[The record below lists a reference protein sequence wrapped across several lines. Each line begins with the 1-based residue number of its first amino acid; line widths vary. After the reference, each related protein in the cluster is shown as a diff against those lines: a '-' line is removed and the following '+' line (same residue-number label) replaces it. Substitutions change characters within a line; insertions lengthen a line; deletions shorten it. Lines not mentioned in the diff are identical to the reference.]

1 MGSPSGI
8 PKPSASAPF
17 PHSIRLCDAL
27 TSSTDTQGRHTLL
40 SRNPSEK
47 WLPGF
52 PRVPLAH
59 ASGIV
64 ACLGRELTTPK
75 LDAMLPY
82 LWLVAT
88 PRSTHVSSLTN
99 QLVRGREI
107 VVTEDP
113 ELHIVWL
120 HSRIFIKP
128 IPPFL
133 FSHALWEVYLGPA
146 SSPSFHSSETDKL
159 RRAALGYMR
168 SYYHLIQH
176 ESDYRLAQEVRLI
189 PLEIGFPQFMA
200 FIDHFGSIPDS
211 AVSPRYI
218 YGQLRLT
225 RLNTWALP
233 ALGKWQFQKVHWQY
247 ADIFAQFY
255 APILLAFAFL
265 SVVLTAMQV
274 AAQVRPAWE
283 EFASVAAWFSVLCL
297 LSVGLTGVAML
308 MLLLTLM
315 MKELTFA
322 VRAKKAMVN

>member
-1 MGSPSGI
+1 MGSRSEI

-17 PHSIRLCDAL
+17 PHSVQLCDTL
-27 TSSTDTQGRHTLL
+27 TSSTKTKGQHTLL
-40 SRNPSEK
+40 SRNPSEE

-64 ACLGRELTTPK
+64 ACLSRELTTPK
-75 LDAMLPY
+75 LDAMFPY

-88 PRSTHVSSLTN
+88 QRSTHVSSLTN

-113 ELHIVWL
+113 ELHVVWL
-120 HSRIFIKP
+120 HSRVFIKP

-146 SSPSFHSSETDKL
+146 SLPSLYSSETDEL

-176 ESDYRLAQEVRLI
+176 ESDYRLAQEARLI
-189 PLEIGFPQFMA
+189 PLEIGFSQFMA
-200 FIDHFGSIPDS
+200 FIDHFGSVPDS
-211 AVSPRYI
+211 AVNPRYI

-233 ALGKWQFQKVHWQY
+233 ALGKWRFQKVHWQY

-255 APILLAFAFL
+255 APILLAFGFL
-265 SVVLTAMQV
+265 SVLLAAMQV

-283 EFASVAAWFSVLCL
+283 EFASVAAWFSVICL
-297 LSVGLTGVAML
+297 LSMGLTGVAML
-308 MLLLTLM
+308 MLLVALVT
-315 MKELTFA
+315 KELMFA
-322 VRAKKAMVN
+322 VRANKARGD